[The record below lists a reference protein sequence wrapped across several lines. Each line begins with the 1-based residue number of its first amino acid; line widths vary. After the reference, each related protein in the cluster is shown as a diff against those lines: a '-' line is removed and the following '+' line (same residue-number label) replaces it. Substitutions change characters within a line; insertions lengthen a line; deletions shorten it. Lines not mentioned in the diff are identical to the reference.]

1 MATPAQ
7 ISANRL
13 NAMKSTGPRTGD
25 GKSASRLN
33 ALRHGVDAQLA
44 VIPGEDP
51 AELETLTRDYHAQ
64 FRPNSPEQLFLLDTL
79 IQSDWLRRR
88 YMRLE
93 AQITSQALAEMEP
106 CENPLGALY
115 LSDGPAA
122 RALERVRRHYEVA
135 QRAWLTAFKQLQS
148 LHQQQAEDALVMAL
162 HAPIPMSAPAEIGF
176 VPQTAHDR
184 REAPRQSPAPSP
196 QPPVPISETQ
206 SAAPSQT

>member
-1 MATPAQ
+1 MASPAQ
-7 ISANRL
+7 IAANRL
-13 NAMKSTGPRTGD
+13 NAVQSTGPRTDD

-64 FRPNSPEQLFLLDTL
+64 FHPGTPEQLFLLDTL

-93 AQITSQALAEMEP
+93 AQITNQALAEMEP
-106 CENPLGALY
+106 CDNPLGALY

-135 QRAWLTAFKQLQS
+135 QRAWLTAFKQLQTIR
-148 LHQQQAEDALVMAL
+148 QQQAEDALVMAL
-162 HAPIPMSAPAEIGF
+162 HAPIPMPAPAEIGF
-176 VPQTAHDR
+176 VPQTAR
-184 REAPRQSPAPSP
+184 
-196 QPPVPISETQ
+196 
-206 SAAPSQT
+206 SAAPVPVPTASETRSGAPSQP